1 MRYFLSQIEDALARL
16 GQAVSFQFQAME
28 RGFAF
33 EIEMGRGGHIDGKYR
48 YERDWRRPC
57 LSGSFTADQTPLN
70 EWAREL
76 RTALAT

>member
-1 MRYFLSQIEDALARL
+1 MLSQIEDASARL
-16 GQAVSFQFQAME
+16 GQAVSFQFQALE

-33 EIEMGRGGHIDGKYR
+33 EIEMGRGGQIDGKYK

-57 LSGSFTADQTPLN
+57 LSGLFTADQTPFN
-70 EWAREL
+70 VWAKEL